1 MDNKHNRKAFKGFET
16 WISYFQMNLKMFKWI
31 FIVSGLVS
39 AVITLITIFNLG
51 DWDFYFFKIPNDR
64 FCQVSVWCFKNMW
77 WGLVNDSMK
86 VCQSAW
92 NILGQEF
99 FQILPFY
106 LSIFIIVLTAI
117 TGLILHYFRKR
128 SMKQEEDKYIDGAK
142 FISLSK
148 LLKLL
153 SQEKTSIPIADIK
166 TPFDDET
173 KHFFIVGRTGSG
185 KTQTLKRVVTHLQTS
200 GSKII
205 LYDNKGD
212 YIPTNYNEKRDKIFN
227 PIDERSARWTIF
239 NDCTSKM
246 DIEQVICH
254 GMIPGSGGSR
264 DPFWANASREVFRGI
279 LYYCYRN
286 EMYSNAKIW
295 DVLSSGASKIV
306 KILNTIPEGR
316 TGREMILDSSSKQTQ
331 GIMAMLLQYTAI
343 LELMATEDGGFSI
356 RKWLHDPQPGT
367 LFLVNHSKSKDVL
380 KPILTLLLEMASHEV
395 LSMPDDYNRR
405 IYFFLDEFGSLNHMS
420 SIIEL
425 LTRARSKGASVW
437 IGTQEIGQ
445 IEKVYG
451 KESRQSIVNGCASK
465 LILSIAEPETAK
477 YFSEAIGQT
486 EVLESSESVSM
497 GPSNIRDGL
506 SFTRNSKTKPL
517 VLPSVFQQF
526 PDMEG
531 ILKLSNYD
539 YCKVKVPYVSYPVLN
554 EYLKIR
560 NDMLLESLIK
570 KVDIYKKTVEDSDKI
585 VLGTDER
592 INKPDNPRGQLDIFF
607 NNERKVWLK

>member
-1 MDNKHNRKAFKGFET
+1 MDNKHNKKAFKGFET
-16 WISYFQMNLKMFKWI
+16 WISFFQMNVKMFKWI
-31 FIVSGLVS
+31 LIVSGLLS
-39 AVITLITIFNLG
+39 AGVTLLIIFNLG
-51 DWDFYFFKIPNDR
+51 DRDFYFFKIPDDR
-64 FCQVSVWCFKNMW
+64 FWQISGWCLENMW
-77 WGLVNDSMK
+77 WGLINNAMK
-86 VCQSAW
+86 VFRPAW
-92 NILGQEF
+92 DIFWHEF
-99 FQILPFY
+99 FQLLPLY
-106 LSIFIIVLTAI
+106 LAIFFIILTTI
-117 TGLILHYFRKR
+117 TVFTLHYFRKR
-128 SMKQEEDKYIDGAK
+128 SMNQEEDKYIDGAK
-142 FISLSK
+142 FISSSK
-148 LLKLL
+148 LLNLL
-153 SQEKTSIPIADIK
+153 NEKKTSIPIANIK
-166 TPFDDET
+166 TPVDDET

-185 KTQTLKRVVTHLQTS
+185 KTQTLKRVVTHLQTI

-212 YIPTNYNEKRDKIFN
+212 YIPTNYNEERDIIFN
-227 PIDERSARWTIF
+227 PIDQRSTQWTIF

-286 EMYSNAKIW
+286 RMYSNEKIW

-343 LELMATEDGGFSI
+343 LELMATEDGNFSI
-356 RKWLHDPQPGT
+356 RKWLHDPNPGT

-405 IYFFLDEFGSLNHMS
+405 IYFFLDEFGSLNNMS

-477 YFSEAIGQT
+477 YFSDAIGQT
-486 EVLESSESVSM
+486 EVLESSESMSM
-497 GPSNIRDGL
+497 GPSDVRDGL
-506 SFTRNSKTKPL
+506 TFTRSSKTKPL

-539 YCKVKVPYVSYPVLN
+539 YCKVKVPYISYPVLN
-554 EYLKIR
+554 KYLEIR
-560 NDMLLESLIK
+560 NDMLLESLIE
-570 KVDIYKKTVEDSDKI
+570 KVDIYKKTVEDAGDVVFGADECINKSDKPSGR
-585 VLGTDER
+585 VDMSF
-592 INKPDNPRGQLDIFF
+592 IN
-607 NNERKVWLK
+607 

>member
-1 MDNKHNRKAFKGFET
+1 MDNKHHIKAFKGFET
-16 WISYFQMNLKMFKWI
+16 WLSFLLMNMKMFKWI
-31 FIVSGLVS
+31 LIASGLLS
-39 AVITLITIFNLG
+39 AGFTSLVISNL
-51 DWDFYFFKIPNDR
+51 NNR
-64 FCQVSVWCFKNMW
+64 FWQISGWCLENMW
-77 WGLVNDSMK
+77 WGLVNNTMK
-86 VCQSAW
+86 VFRPAW
-92 NILGQEF
+92 DIFWHEF
-99 FQILPFY
+99 LQILLFY
-106 LSIFIIVLTAI
+106 LTIFFIILI
-117 TGLILHYFRKR
+117 TITVFAFRYFRKR
-128 SMKQEEDKYIDGAK
+128 SLNQEEDKYIDGAK
-142 FISLSK
+142 FISSDKLLTLLSK
-148 LLKLL
+148 
-153 SQEKTSIPIADIK
+153 EKTSIPIADIK
-166 TPFDDET
+166 TPVDDET

-185 KTQTLKRVVTHLQTS
+185 KTQTLKRVVTHLQTI

-212 YIPTNYNEKRDKIFN
+212 YVPTNYNKERDIIFN
-227 PIDERSARWTIF
+227 PIDERSTHWTIF

-286 EMYSNAKIW
+286 KMYSNAKIW

-356 RKWLHDPQPGT
+356 RKWLHDPKPGT

-405 IYFFLDEFGSLNHMS
+405 IYFFLDEFGSLNNMS

-477 YFSEAIGQT
+477 YFSDAIGQT
-486 EVLESSESVSM
+486 EVLESSESMSM
-497 GPSNIRDGL
+497 GPSDVRDGL
-506 SFTRNSKTKPL
+506 TFTRSSKTKPL

-539 YCKVKVPYVSYPVLN
+539 YCKVKVPYISCKVLN
-554 EYLKIR
+554 QYLEIR

-570 KVDIYKKTVEDSDKI
+570 KVDVSKKTVENSDKV
-585 VLGTDER
+585 VLGADEH
-592 INKPDNPRGQLDIFF
+592 INKPDKPGGQLNISF
-607 NNERKVWLK
+607 NN

>member
-1 MDNKHNRKAFKGFET
+1 MDNKHHIKAFKGFET
-16 WISYFQMNLKMFKWI
+16 WLSFLQMNMKMFKWI
-31 FIVSGLVS
+31 LIASGLLS
-39 AVITLITIFNLG
+39 AGFTSLIISNL
-51 DWDFYFFKIPNDR
+51 NNR
-64 FCQVSVWCFKNMW
+64 FWQISGWCLENMW
-77 WGLVNDSMK
+77 WGLINNTMK
-86 VCQSAW
+86 VFRPAW
-92 NILGQEF
+92 DIFWQEF
-99 FQILPFY
+99 FQLLPLY
-106 LSIFIIVLTAI
+106 LTIFFIILTTI
-117 TGLILHYFRKR
+117 TVFTLHYFRKR

-142 FISLSK
+142 FISSDKLLTLLSK
-148 LLKLL
+148 
-153 SQEKTSIPIADIK
+153 EKTSIPIADIK
-166 TPFDDET
+166 TPVDDET

-212 YIPTNYNEKRDKIFN
+212 YIPTNYKKERDIIFN
-227 PIDERSARWTIF
+227 PIDERSAQWTIF

-286 EMYSNAKIW
+286 KMYSNAKIW

-405 IYFFLDEFGSLNHMS
+405 IYFFLDEFGSLNNMS

-425 LTRARSKGASVW
+425 LTRARSKGASIW

-477 YFSEAIGQT
+477 YFSESIGQT
-486 EVLESSESVSM
+486 EVLESSESMSM

-506 SFTRNSKTKPL
+506 TFTRNSKTKPL

-539 YCKVKVPYVSYPVLN
+539 YCKVKVPYISYKVLN
-554 EYLKIR
+554 QYLEIR

-570 KVDIYKKTVEDSDKI
+570 KVDVCKKTVENSDKV
-585 VLGTDER
+585 VLSADEH
-592 INKPDNPRGQLDIFF
+592 INKPDKPREQLNISF
-607 NNERKVWLK
+607 NN

>member
-1 MDNKHNRKAFKGFET
+1 MDTKHHKKAFKGFET
-16 WISYFQMNLKMFKWI
+16 WISFLQMNMKMFKWI
-31 FIVSGLVS
+31 LIASLLLS
-39 AVITLITIFNLG
+39 AASTIIITFNTG
-51 DWDFYFFKIPNDR
+51 DWDFYFLKIPNTG
-64 FCQVSVWCFKNMW
+64 FWQICVWCLENMW
-77 WGLVNDSMK
+77 WGLIHNTMTVF
-86 VCQSAW
+86 QPAW
-92 NILGQEF
+92 DIFWMEL
-99 FQILPFY
+99 FQLLPFY
-106 LSIFIIVLTAI
+106 LIMFCIILT
-117 TGLILHYFRKR
+117 TMTLLTLHYFRNR

-142 FISLSK
+142 FISSRTLSTLVSK
-148 LLKLL
+148 K
-153 SQEKTSIPIADIK
+153 KTSIPIADIK
-166 TPFDDET
+166 TPIDDET

-185 KTQTLKRVVTHLQTS
+185 KTQTLKRVVTHLQS
-200 GSKII
+200 AGSKII

-212 YIPTNYNEKRDKIFN
+212 YIPTNYDKKTDIIFN
-227 PIDERSARWTIF
+227 PIDQRSARWTIF

-286 EMYSNAKIW
+286 KMHSNAHIW
-295 DVLSSGASKIV
+295 DVLSSGASNIV
-306 KILNTIPEGR
+306 KILHTIPEGR

-343 LELMATEDGGFSI
+343 LELMATEDGDFSI
-356 RKWLHDPQPGT
+356 RKWLHDPKPGS

-380 KPILTLLLEMASHEV
+380 KPILTLLLEMASHEM
-395 LSMPDDYNRR
+395 LSMPDDYERR

-477 YFSEAIGQT
+477 YFSDAIGHT
-486 EVLESSESVSM
+486 EVLESSESMSM
-497 GPSNIRDGL
+497 GPSDVRDGL
-506 SFTRNSKTKPL
+506 TFSRTAKTKPL

-539 YCKVKVPYVSYPVLN
+539 YCKVKVHYVSYPVLN
-554 EYLKIR
+554 KYLEIR
-560 NDMLLESLIK
+560 NDMLLESLIQ
-570 KVDIYKKTVEDSDKI
+570 KVDIYKKNVEDADYIIS
-585 VLGTDER
+585 GAEES
-592 INKPDNPRGQLDIFF
+592 INKKSSSGMQDISFI
-607 NNERKVWLK
+607 N

>member
-1 MDNKHNRKAFKGFET
+1 MDNKHHIKAFKGFET
-16 WISYFQMNLKMFKWI
+16 WLSFLLMNMKMFKWI
-31 FIVSGLVS
+31 LIASGLLS
-39 AVITLITIFNLG
+39 AGFTLLII
-51 DWDFYFFKIPNDR
+51 FYFKNSFWQI
-64 FCQVSVWCFKNMW
+64 SGWCLENMW
-77 WGLVNDSMK
+77 WGLVNNTMK
-86 VCQSAW
+86 VFKPAW
-92 NILGQEF
+92 DIFWQEF
-99 FQILPFY
+99 FQMLHFY
-106 LSIFIIVLTAI
+106 LTIFFIILTTI
-117 TGLILHYFRKR
+117 TVFTLHYFRKR

-142 FISLSK
+142 FISSDKLLTLLSK
-148 LLKLL
+148 
-153 SQEKTSIPIADIK
+153 EKTSIPIADIK
-166 TPFDDET
+166 TPVDDET

-185 KTQTLKRVVTHLQTS
+185 KTQTLKRVVTHLQTI

-212 YIPTNYNEKRDKIFN
+212 YIPTNYKKERDIIFN
-227 PIDERSARWTIF
+227 PIDERSAQWTIF

-343 LELMATEDGGFSI
+343 LELMATEDGDFSI
-356 RKWLHDPQPGT
+356 RKWLHDPKPGT

-405 IYFFLDEFGSLNHMS
+405 IYFFLDEFGSLNNMS

-477 YFSEAIGQT
+477 YFSDAIGQT
-486 EVLESSESVSM
+486 EVLESSESMSM

-506 SFTRNSKTKPL
+506 TFTRSSKTKPL

-554 EYLKIR
+554 EYLEIR
-560 NDMLLESLIK
+560 KDMLLKNLIE
-570 KVDIYKKTVEDSDKI
+570 KVDVYKKTVETSDKG
-585 VLGTDER
+585 VLSADEH
-592 INKPDNPRGQLDIFF
+592 INKPDKPREQLNISF
-607 NNERKVWLK
+607 NN

>member
-1 MDNKHNRKAFKGFET
+1 MDTKHHIKAFKGFET
-16 WISYFQMNLKMFKWI
+16 WLSFLQMNMKMFKWI
-31 FIVSGLVS
+31 LIASGLLS
-39 AVITLITIFNLG
+39 AGFTLLII
-51 DWDFYFFKIPNDR
+51 FYFKNSFWQI
-64 FCQVSVWCFKNMW
+64 SGWCLENMW
-77 WGLVNDSMK
+77 WGLVNNTMK
-86 VCQSAW
+86 VFKPAW
-92 NILGQEF
+92 DIFWQEF
-99 FQILPFY
+99 FQMLHFY
-106 LSIFIIVLTAI
+106 LTIFFIILTAI
-117 TGLILHYFRKR
+117 TVFTLHYFRKR

-142 FISLSK
+142 FISSDKLLTLLSK
-148 LLKLL
+148 
-153 SQEKTSIPIADIK
+153 EKTSIPIADIK
-166 TPFDDET
+166 TPVDDET

-185 KTQTLKRVVTHLQTS
+185 KTQTLKRVVTHLQTI

-212 YIPTNYNEKRDKIFN
+212 YIPTNYNEKRDIIFN
-227 PIDERSARWTIF
+227 PIDERSAQWTIF

-405 IYFFLDEFGSLNHMS
+405 IYFFLDEFGSLNNMS

-425 LTRARSKGASVW
+425 LTRARSKGASIW

-477 YFSEAIGQT
+477 YFSESIGQT
-486 EVLESSESVSM
+486 EVLESSESMSM

-506 SFTRNSKTKPL
+506 TFTRNSKTKPL

-539 YCKVKVPYVSYPVLN
+539 YCKVKVPYISYKVLN
-554 EYLKIR
+554 QYLEIR

-570 KVDIYKKTVEDSDKI
+570 KVDVCKKTVENSDKV
-585 VLGTDER
+585 VLSADEH
-592 INKPDNPRGQLDIFF
+592 INKPDKPREQLNISF
-607 NNERKVWLK
+607 NN

>member
-1 MDNKHNRKAFKGFET
+1 MDTKHHIKAFKGFET
-16 WISYFQMNLKMFKWI
+16 WLSFLLMNMKMFKWI
-31 FIVSGLVS
+31 LIASGLLS
-39 AVITLITIFNLG
+39 AGFTLLII
-51 DWDFYFFKIPNDR
+51 FYFKNSFWQI
-64 FCQVSVWCFKNMW
+64 SGWCLENMW
-77 WGLVNDSMK
+77 WGLVNNTMK
-86 VCQSAW
+86 VFKPAW
-92 NILGQEF
+92 DIFWQEF
-99 FQILPFY
+99 FQMLHFY
-106 LSIFIIVLTAI
+106 LTIFFIILTAI
-117 TGLILHYFRKR
+117 TVFTLHYFRKR

-142 FISLSK
+142 FISSDKLLTLLSK
-148 LLKLL
+148 
-153 SQEKTSIPIADIK
+153 EKTSIPIADIK
-166 TPFDDET
+166 TPVDDET

-212 YIPTNYNEKRDKIFN
+212 YIPTNYKKERDIIFN
-227 PIDERSARWTIF
+227 PIDERSAQWTIF

-405 IYFFLDEFGSLNHMS
+405 IYFFLDEFGSLNNMS

-425 LTRARSKGASVW
+425 LTRARSKGASIW

-477 YFSEAIGQT
+477 YFSESIGQT
-486 EVLESSESVSM
+486 EVLESSESMSM

-506 SFTRNSKTKPL
+506 TFTRNSKTKPL

-539 YCKVKVPYVSYPVLN
+539 YCKVKVPYISYKVLN
-554 EYLKIR
+554 QYLEIR

-570 KVDIYKKTVEDSDKI
+570 KVDVCKKTVENSDKV
-585 VLGTDER
+585 VLSADEH
-592 INKPDNPRGQLDIFF
+592 INKPDKPREQLNISF
-607 NNERKVWLK
+607 NN

>member
-1 MDNKHNRKAFKGFET
+1 
-16 WISYFQMNLKMFKWI
+16 MNMKMFKWI
-31 FIVSGLVS
+31 LIASGLLS
-39 AVITLITIFNLG
+39 AGFTSLVISIFKNSFWQISG
-51 DWDFYFFKIPNDR
+51 
-64 FCQVSVWCFKNMW
+64 WCLENMW
-77 WGLVNDSMK
+77 WGLINNTMK
-86 VCQSAW
+86 VFKPAW
-92 NILGQEF
+92 DIFWQEF
-99 FQILPFY
+99 FQILTFY
-106 LSIFIIVLTAI
+106 LTIFFIILI
-117 TGLILHYFRKR
+117 TITVFILRYFRKR

-142 FISLSK
+142 FISSDKLLTLLSK
-148 LLKLL
+148 
-153 SQEKTSIPIADIK
+153 EKTSIPIADIK
-166 TPFDDET
+166 TPVDDET

-212 YIPTNYNEKRDKIFN
+212 YIPTNYKKERDIIFN
-227 PIDERSARWTIF
+227 PIDERSAHWTIF

-286 EMYSNAKIW
+286 KMYSNANIW
-295 DVLSSGASKIV
+295 EVLSSGASKIV

-356 RKWLHDPQPGT
+356 RKWLHDPKPGT

-477 YFSEAIGQT
+477 YFSDAIGQT
-486 EVLESSESVSM
+486 EVLESSESMSM
-497 GPSNIRDGL
+497 GPSDVRDGL
-506 SFTRNSKTKPL
+506 TFTRSSKTKPL

-539 YCKVKVPYVSYPVLN
+539 YCKVKVPYISCKVLN
-554 EYLKIR
+554 QYLEIR

-570 KVDIYKKTVEDSDKI
+570 KVDVSKKTVENSDKV
-585 VLGTDER
+585 VLGADEH
-592 INKPDNPRGQLDIFF
+592 INKPDKPGGQLNISF
-607 NNERKVWLK
+607 NN

>member
-1 MDNKHNRKAFKGFET
+1 
-16 WISYFQMNLKMFKWI
+16 L
-31 FIVSGLVS
+31 
-39 AVITLITIFNLG
+39 
-51 DWDFYFFKIPNDR
+51 
-64 FCQVSVWCFKNMW
+64 
-77 WGLVNDSMK
+77 
-86 VCQSAW
+86 
-92 NILGQEF
+92 
-99 FQILPFY
+99 
-106 LSIFIIVLTAI
+106 
-117 TGLILHYFRKR
+117 
-128 SMKQEEDKYIDGAK
+128 KQEEDKYIDGAK
-142 FISLSK
+142 FISSDKLLTLLSK
-148 LLKLL
+148 
-153 SQEKTSIPIADIK
+153 EKTSIPIADIK
-166 TPFDDET
+166 TPVDDET

-185 KTQTLKRVVTHLQTS
+185 KTQTLKRVVTHLQTT
-200 GSKII
+200 GAKII

-212 YIPTNYNEKRDKIFN
+212 YIPTNYKKERDIIFN
-227 PIDERSARWTIF
+227 PIDERSAQWTIF

-286 EMYSNAKIW
+286 KMYSNEKIW

-356 RKWLHDPQPGT
+356 RKWLHDPKPGT

-477 YFSEAIGQT
+477 YFSDAIGQT
-486 EVLESSESVSM
+486 EVLESSESMSM

-506 SFTRNSKTKPL
+506 TFTRASKTKPL

-539 YCKVKVPYVSYPVLN
+539 YCKVKVPYISYKVLN
-554 EYLKIR
+554 QYLEIR
-560 NDMLLESLIK
+560 NDMLLENLIE
-570 KVDIYKKTVEDSDKI
+570 KVDVCKKTVENSDKV
-585 VLGTDER
+585 VLGADEH
-592 INKPDNPRGQLDIFF
+592 INKSDKPKGQLNISF
-607 NNERKVWLK
+607 NN

>member
-1 MDNKHNRKAFKGFET
+1 M
-16 WISYFQMNLKMFKWI
+16 KMFKWI
-31 FIVSGLVS
+31 LIASGLLS
-39 AVITLITIFNLG
+39 AGFTSLVISN
-51 DWDFYFFKIPNDR
+51 FKNGFWQI
-64 FCQVSVWCFKNMW
+64 SGWCLENMW
-77 WGLVNDSMK
+77 WGLVNNTMK
-86 VCQSAW
+86 VFRPAW
-92 NILGQEF
+92 DIFWQEF
-99 FQILPFY
+99 YQMLLFY
-106 LSIFIIVLTAI
+106 LTIFFIILI
-117 TGLILHYFRKR
+117 TITVFTLCYFRKR

-142 FISLSK
+142 FISSDKLLTLLSK
-148 LLKLL
+148 
-153 SQEKTSIPIADIK
+153 EKTSIPIADIK
-166 TPFDDET
+166 TPVDDET

-212 YIPTNYNEKRDKIFN
+212 YIPTNYKKERDIIFN
-227 PIDERSARWTIF
+227 PIDERSAHWTIF

-286 EMYSNAKIW
+286 KMYSNAKIW

-356 RKWLHDPQPGT
+356 RKWLHDPKPGT

-405 IYFFLDEFGSLNHMS
+405 IYFFLDEFGSLNNMS

-477 YFSEAIGQT
+477 YFSDAIGQT
-486 EVLESSESVSM
+486 EVLESSESMSM

-506 SFTRNSKTKPL
+506 TFTRASKTKPL
-517 VLPSVFQQF
+517 VMPSVFQQF

-539 YCKVKVPYVSYPVLN
+539 YCKVKVPYVSYKVLN
-554 EYLKIR
+554 EYLEIR
-560 NDMLLESLIK
+560 KDMLLENLIK
-570 KVDIYKKTVEDSDKI
+570 KVDIYKKTVENSDKF
-585 VLGTDER
+585 VFGADEH
-592 INKPDNPRGQLDIFF
+592 INKPDKPGGQLNISF
-607 NNERKVWLK
+607 NN

>member
-1 MDNKHNRKAFKGFET
+1 MDNKHHIKAFKGFET
-16 WISYFQMNLKMFKWI
+16 WLSFLLMNMKMFKWI
-31 FIVSGLVS
+31 LIASGLLS
-39 AVITLITIFNLG
+39 AGFTSLVISNL
-51 DWDFYFFKIPNDR
+51 NNR
-64 FCQVSVWCFKNMW
+64 FWQISGWCLENMW
-77 WGLVNDSMK
+77 WGLVNNTMK
-86 VCQSAW
+86 VFRPAW
-92 NILGQEF
+92 DIFWQEF

-106 LSIFIIVLTAI
+106 LIIFFIILTTI
-117 TGLILHYFRKR
+117 TVFTLHYFRKR

-142 FISLSK
+142 FISSDKLLTLLSK
-148 LLKLL
+148 
-153 SQEKTSIPIADIK
+153 EKTSIPIADIK
-166 TPFDDET
+166 TPVDDET

-185 KTQTLKRVVTHLQTS
+185 KTQTLKRVVTHLQTT
-200 GSKII
+200 GAKII

-212 YIPTNYNEKRDKIFN
+212 YIPTNYNEKRDIIFN
-227 PIDERSARWTIF
+227 PIDQRSAQWTIF

-286 EMYSNAKIW
+286 KMYSNAKIW

-356 RKWLHDPQPGT
+356 RSWLHDPKPGT

-405 IYFFLDEFGSLNHMS
+405 IYFFLDEFGSLNNMS

-477 YFSEAIGQT
+477 YFSDAIGQT
-486 EVLESSESVSM
+486 EVLESSESMSM
-497 GPSNIRDGL
+497 GPSDVREGL
-506 SFTRNSKTKPL
+506 TFTRSSKTKPL

-539 YCKVKVPYVSYPVLN
+539 YCKVKVPYVSYKVLN
-554 EYLKIR
+554 QYLEIR
-560 NDMLLESLIK
+560 NDMLLENMIE
-570 KVDIYKKTVEDSDKI
+570 KVDVCKKTVENSDKV
-585 VLGTDER
+585 VLRADEH
-592 INKPDNPRGQLDIFF
+592 INKPDKPGGQLNISF
-607 NNERKVWLK
+607 NN

>member
-1 MDNKHNRKAFKGFET
+1 MDNKHNKKAFKGFET
-16 WISYFQMNLKMFKWI
+16 WISFFQMNLKMFKWI
-31 FIVSGLVS
+31 LIVSGLLS
-39 AVITLITIFNLG
+39 ALVTLIIISNLG
-51 DWDFYFFKIPNDR
+51 DQDFYFFKIPNGR
-64 FCQVSVWCFKNMW
+64 FWQVSVWCFKNMW
-77 WGLVNDSMK
+77 WGILNNSIK
-86 VCQSAW
+86 VYRSAW
-92 NILGQEF
+92 DIFCQEF
-99 FQILPFY
+99 LQILPFY
-106 LSIFIIVLTAI
+106 LLIFFIILTAI
-117 TGLILHYFRKR
+117 TGFILHYFRKR
-128 SMKQEEDKYIDGAK
+128 SLKQEEDQYIDGAK
-142 FISLSK
+142 FISLDK
-148 LLKLL
+148 LQKLL
-153 SQEKTSIPIADIK
+153 SKEKTSIPIAGIE
-166 TPFDDET
+166 TPVDDET

-185 KTQTLKRVVTHLQTS
+185 KTQTLKRVVTHLQNN

-212 YIPTNYNEKRDKIFN
+212 YIPTNYDGKRDIIFN

-286 EMYSNAKIW
+286 KMYSNAKIW
-295 DVLSSGASKIV
+295 DVLSSGAGKIV
-306 KILNTIPEGR
+306 KILATIPEGR

-343 LELMATEDGGFSI
+343 LELMATQDGSFSI
-356 RKWLHDPQPGT
+356 RKWLHDSQPGT

-486 EVLESSESVSM
+486 EILESSESVSM

-506 SFTRNSKTKPL
+506 SLTRNSKTKPL

-539 YCKVKVPYVSYPVLN
+539 YCKVKVPYVSYKALN
-554 EYLKIR
+554 QYLEIR
-560 NDMLLESLIK
+560 NDMLLENLIQ
-570 KVDIYKKTVEDSDKI
+570 KVDVYRKTVESASDNNFDDNEH
-585 VLGTDER
+585 V
-592 INKPDNPRGQLDIFF
+592 NKSKETSELSDFDFF
-607 NNERKVWLK
+607 NYR

>member
-1 MDNKHNRKAFKGFET
+1 MNNKHHVKAFKGFET
-16 WISYFQMNLKMFKWI
+16 WISFLQMNVKMFKWI
-31 FIVSGLVS
+31 LIVSGLLS
-39 AVITLITIFNLG
+39 AVTTSIIILNSG
-51 DWDFYFFKIPNDR
+51 DGDFYFFKAPNDR
-64 FCQVSVWCFKNMW
+64 FWRISGWCLENMW
-77 WGLVNDSMK
+77 WGLINNTMK
-86 VCQSAW
+86 VFKPAW
-92 NILGQEF
+92 DIFWQEF
-99 FQILPFY
+99 FQLLPFY
-106 LSIFIIVLTAI
+106 LTIFFIILTAI
-117 TGLILHYFRKR
+117 TLFTLHYFRKR
-128 SMKQEEDKYIDGAK
+128 SLKQEDDKYIDGAK
-142 FISLSK
+142 FISLDK

-153 SQEKTSIPIADIK
+153 SEKKTSIPIADIK
-166 TPFDDET
+166 TPVDDET

-185 KTQTLKRVVTHLQTS
+185 KTQTLKRVVTHLQTI

-205 LYDNKGD
+205 LYDSKGD
-212 YIPTNYNEKRDKIFN
+212 YIPTNYNEERDIIFN

-286 EMYSNAKIW
+286 KMYSNANIW

-306 KILNTIPEGR
+306 KILSTIPEGR

-356 RKWLHDPQPGT
+356 REWLHDPKPGT

-395 LSMPDDYNRR
+395 LSMPDDYKRR
-405 IYFFLDEFGSLNHMS
+405 IYFFLDEFGSLNNMS

-477 YFSEAIGQT
+477 YFSDAIGQT
-486 EVLESSESVSM
+486 EVLESGESMSM

-506 SFTRNSKTKPL
+506 TFTRSSKTKPL

-539 YCKVKVPYVSYPVLN
+539 YCKVKIPYVTYLVLN
-554 EYLKIR
+554 RYLEIR
-560 NDMLLESLIK
+560 NDMLLENLIT
-570 KVDIYKKTVEDSDKI
+570 KVNIYKKTMEDAGDGI
-585 VLGTDER
+585 LVTEER
-592 INKPDNPRGQLDIFF
+592 INKSDQPDVRVDMSFVN
-607 NNERKVWLK
+607 

>member
-1 MDNKHNRKAFKGFET
+1 
-16 WISYFQMNLKMFKWI
+16 
-31 FIVSGLVS
+31 
-39 AVITLITIFNLG
+39 
-51 DWDFYFFKIPNDR
+51 
-64 FCQVSVWCFKNMW
+64 MW
-77 WGLVNDSMK
+77 WGLVNNTMK
-86 VCQSAW
+86 VFKPAW
-92 NILGQEF
+92 DIFWQEVVEIL
-99 FQILPFY
+99 LFY
-106 LSIFIIVLTAI
+106 LTIFFIILTAI
-117 TGLILHYFRKR
+117 TVFTLHYFRKR

-142 FISLSK
+142 FISSDKLLTLLSK
-148 LLKLL
+148 
-153 SQEKTSIPIADIK
+153 EKTSIPIADIK
-166 TPFDDET
+166 TPVDDET

-185 KTQTLKRVVTHLQTS
+185 KTQTLKRVVTHLQTI

-212 YIPTNYNEKRDKIFN
+212 YIPTNYNKERDIIFN
-227 PIDERSARWTIF
+227 PIDQRSAQWTIF

-286 EMYSNAKIW
+286 KMYSNEKIW

-343 LELMATEDGGFSI
+343 LELMATQDGSFSI
-356 RKWLHDPQPGT
+356 RKWLHDQKPGT

-451 KESRQSIVNGCASK
+451 KESRQSIINGCASK

-477 YFSEAIGQT
+477 YFSDAIGQT
-486 EVLESSESVSM
+486 EILESSESMSM

-506 SFTRNSKTKPL
+506 TFTRSSKTKPL

-539 YCKVKVPYVSYPVLN
+539 YCKVKVPYVSYKALN
-554 EYLKIR
+554 EYLEIR
-560 NDMLLESLIK
+560 KDMLLENLIK
-570 KVDIYKKTVEDSDKI
+570 KVDIYKKTVENSDEVILASDESINKSDK
-585 VLGTDER
+585 
-592 INKPDNPRGQLDIFF
+592 PREQLDMSFI
-607 NNERKVWLK
+607 N

>member
-1 MDNKHNRKAFKGFET
+1 MDTKHHKKAFKGFET
-16 WISYFQMNLKMFKWI
+16 WISFLQMNMKMFKWI
-31 FIVSGLVS
+31 LIASVLLS
-39 AVITLITIFNLG
+39 AVTTLIIVLYLG
-51 DWDFYFFKIPNDR
+51 DWDFYFFKIPNTGFWR
-64 FCQVSVWCFKNMW
+64 ICVWCLENMW
-77 WGLVNDSMK
+77 WGLIHNTMTVF
-86 VCQSAW
+86 QPAW
-92 NILGQEF
+92 DIFWTEL
-99 FQILPFY
+99 FQLLPFY
-106 LSIFIIVLTAI
+106 LIMLFIILT
-117 TGLILHYFRKR
+117 TMTLLTLHYFRNR

-142 FISLSK
+142 FISSRTLSA
-148 LLKLL
+148 LLAEK
-153 SQEKTSIPIADIK
+153 KTSISIADIK
-166 TPFDDET
+166 TPIDDET

-185 KTQTLKRVVTHLQTS
+185 KTQTLKRVVTHLQAA

-212 YIPTNYNEKRDKIFN
+212 YIPTNYDKKKDIIFN
-227 PIDERSARWTIF
+227 PIDQRSARWTIF

-286 EMYSNAKIW
+286 KLHSNEKIW
-295 DVLSSGASKIV
+295 DILSSGASNIV

-316 TGREMILDSSSKQTQ
+316 TGQEMILDSSSKQTQ

-343 LELMATEDGGFSI
+343 LELMATEDGDFSI
-356 RKWLHDPQPGT
+356 RKWLHDPNPGS

-395 LSMPDDYNRR
+395 LSMPDDYQRR

-477 YFSEAIGQT
+477 YFSDAIGHT
-486 EVLESSESVSM
+486 EVLESSESMSM
-497 GPSNIRDGL
+497 GPSDVRDGL
-506 SFTRNSKTKPL
+506 TFSRTAKTKPL

-539 YCKVKVPYVSYPVLN
+539 YCKVKIPYVSYPVLN
-554 EYLKIR
+554 QYLEIR
-560 NDMLLESLIK
+560 NDMLLESLIQ
-570 KVDIYKKTVEDSDKI
+570 KVDIYKKSMEDAEDI
-585 VLGTDER
+585 ILGEDLIKKGTPAR
-592 INKPDNPRGQLDIFF
+592 KRQDISFIH
-607 NNERKVWLK
+607 

>member
-1 MDNKHNRKAFKGFET
+1 MDNKHHIKAFKGFET
-16 WISYFQMNLKMFKWI
+16 WLSFLQMNMKMFKWI
-31 FIVSGLVS
+31 LIASGLLS
-39 AVITLITIFNLG
+39 AGFTSLVISIFKN
-51 DWDFYFFKIPNDR
+51 R
-64 FCQVSVWCFKNMW
+64 FWQISGWCLENMW
-77 WGLVNDSMK
+77 WGLVNNTMK
-86 VCQSAW
+86 VFKPAW
-92 NILGQEF
+92 DIFWQEF
-99 FQILPFY
+99 FQMLHFY
-106 LSIFIIVLTAI
+106 LTIFFIILTTI
-117 TGLILHYFRKR
+117 TVFTLHYFRKR
-128 SMKQEEDKYIDGAK
+128 SLKQEEDKYIDGAK
-142 FISLSK
+142 FISSDKLLTLLSK
-148 LLKLL
+148 
-153 SQEKTSIPIADIK
+153 EKTSIPIADIK
-166 TPFDDET
+166 TPVDDET

-185 KTQTLKRVVTHLQTS
+185 KTQTLKRVVTHLQTI

-212 YIPTNYNEKRDKIFN
+212 YIPTNYNEKRDIIFN
-227 PIDERSARWTIF
+227 PIDERSAHWTIF

-286 EMYSNAKIW
+286 KMYSNEKIW

-356 RKWLHDPQPGT
+356 RKWLHDPKPGT

-405 IYFFLDEFGSLNHMS
+405 IYFFLDEFGSLNNMS

-477 YFSEAIGQT
+477 YFSDAIGQT
-486 EVLESSESVSM
+486 EVLESSESMSM

-506 SFTRNSKTKPL
+506 TFTRASKTKPL

-539 YCKVKVPYVSYPVLN
+539 YCKVKVPYISYKVLN
-554 EYLKIR
+554 EYLEIR
-560 NDMLLESLIK
+560 NDMLLENLIH
-570 KVDIYKKTVEDSDKI
+570 KVDVYKKTVEDSDEV
-585 VLGTDER
+585 VLASDEH
-592 INKPDNPRGQLDIFF
+592 INKPDKPSGQLNISF
-607 NNERKVWLK
+607 NN

>member
-1 MDNKHNRKAFKGFET
+1 MDNKHHIKAFKGFET
-16 WISYFQMNLKMFKWI
+16 WLSFLLMNMKMFKWI
-31 FIVSGLVS
+31 LIASGLLS
-39 AVITLITIFNLG
+39 AGFTSLIISNL
-51 DWDFYFFKIPNDR
+51 NNR
-64 FCQVSVWCFKNMW
+64 FWQISGWCLENMW
-77 WGLVNDSMK
+77 WGLMNDTMK
-86 VCQSAW
+86 VFRPAW
-92 NILGQEF
+92 DIFWQEF

-106 LSIFIIVLTAI
+106 LTIFFIILTTI
-117 TGLILHYFRKR
+117 TVFAFHYFRKR
-128 SMKQEEDKYIDGAK
+128 SMNQEEDKYIDGAK
-142 FISLSK
+142 FISSDKLLTLLSK
-148 LLKLL
+148 
-153 SQEKTSIPIADIK
+153 EKTSIPIADIK
-166 TPFDDET
+166 TPVDDET

-185 KTQTLKRVVTHLQTS
+185 KTQTLKRIVTHLQTI

-212 YIPTNYNEKRDKIFN
+212 YIPTNYKKERDIIFN

-286 EMYSNAKIW
+286 KMYSNAKIW
-295 DVLSSGASKIV
+295 DVLSSGSSKIV

-395 LSMPDDYNRR
+395 LSMPDDYKRR
-405 IYFFLDEFGSLNHMS
+405 IYYFLDEFGSLNNMS

-477 YFSEAIGQT
+477 YFSDAIGQT
-486 EVLESSESVSM
+486 EVLESSESMSM
-497 GPSNIRDGL
+497 GPSDIRDGL
-506 SFTRNSKTKPL
+506 TFTRNSKTKPL

-526 PDMEG
+526 PDLEG
-531 ILKLSNYD
+531 ILKLSNYE
-539 YCKVKVPYVSYPVLN
+539 YCKVKVPYVSYKVLN
-554 EYLKIR
+554 EYLEIR
-560 NDMLLESLIK
+560 NDMLLKNLIE
-570 KVDIYKKTVEDSDKI
+570 KVDVYKKTVEDSDEVI
-585 VLGTDER
+585 LASDER
-592 INKPDNPRGQLDIFF
+592 IDKSDKPSGQLDMSFI
-607 NNERKVWLK
+607 N

>member
-1 MDNKHNRKAFKGFET
+1 MDNKHHIKAFKGFET
-16 WISYFQMNLKMFKWI
+16 WLSFLQMNMKMFKWI
-31 FIVSGLVS
+31 LIASGLLS
-39 AVITLITIFNLG
+39 AGFTSLIISNL
-51 DWDFYFFKIPNDR
+51 NNR
-64 FCQVSVWCFKNMW
+64 FWQISGWCLENMW
-77 WGLVNDSMK
+77 WGLINNTMK
-86 VCQSAW
+86 VFRPAW
-92 NILGQEF
+92 DIFWQEF
-99 FQILPFY
+99 FQLLPLY
-106 LSIFIIVLTAI
+106 LTIFFIILTTI
-117 TGLILHYFRKR
+117 TVFTLHYFRKR

-142 FISLSK
+142 FISSDKLLTLLSK
-148 LLKLL
+148 
-153 SQEKTSIPIADIK
+153 EKTSIPIADIK
-166 TPFDDET
+166 TPVDDET

-212 YIPTNYNEKRDKIFN
+212 YIPTNYKKERDIIFN
-227 PIDERSARWTIF
+227 PIDERSAQWTIF

-286 EMYSNAKIW
+286 KMYSNAKIW

-405 IYFFLDEFGSLNHMS
+405 IYFFLDEFGSLNNMS

-425 LTRARSKGASVW
+425 LTRARSKGASIW

-477 YFSEAIGQT
+477 YFSESIGQT
-486 EVLESSESVSM
+486 EVLESSESMSM

-506 SFTRNSKTKPL
+506 TFTRASKTKPL

-539 YCKVKVPYVSYPVLN
+539 YCKVKVPYISYKVLN
-554 EYLKIR
+554 QYLEIR

-570 KVDIYKKTVEDSDKI
+570 KVDVCKKTVENSDKV
-585 VLGTDER
+585 VLSADEH
-592 INKPDNPRGQLDIFF
+592 INKPDKPREQLNISF
-607 NNERKVWLK
+607 NN

>member
-1 MDNKHNRKAFKGFET
+1 M
-16 WISYFQMNLKMFKWI
+16 KMFKWI
-31 FIVSGLVS
+31 LIASGLLS
-39 AVITLITIFNLG
+39 AGFTLLII
-51 DWDFYFFKIPNDR
+51 FYFKNSFWQI
-64 FCQVSVWCFKNMW
+64 SGWCLENMW
-77 WGLVNDSMK
+77 WGLVNNTMK
-86 VCQSAW
+86 IFQPAW
-92 NILGQEF
+92 DIFWQEF
-99 FQILPFY
+99 FQMLLFY
-106 LSIFIIVLTAI
+106 LTIFFIILTTI
-117 TGLILHYFRKR
+117 TVFTLHYFRKR
-128 SMKQEEDKYIDGAK
+128 SLKQEEDKYIDGAK
-142 FISLSK
+142 FISSDKLLTLLSK
-148 LLKLL
+148 
-153 SQEKTSIPIADIK
+153 EKTSIPIADIK
-166 TPFDDET
+166 TPVDDET

-185 KTQTLKRVVTHLQTS
+185 KTQTLKRVVTHLQTI

-212 YIPTNYNEKRDKIFN
+212 YIPTNYKKERDIIFN
-227 PIDERSARWTIF
+227 PIDERSAQWTIF

-343 LELMATEDGGFSI
+343 LELMATEDGDFSI
-356 RKWLHDPQPGT
+356 RKWLHDPKPGT

-405 IYFFLDEFGSLNHMS
+405 IYFFLDEFGSLNNMS

-477 YFSEAIGQT
+477 YFSDAIGQT
-486 EVLESSESVSM
+486 EVLESSESMSM

-506 SFTRNSKTKPL
+506 TFTRSSKTKPL

-554 EYLKIR
+554 EYLEIR
-560 NDMLLESLIK
+560 KDMLLKNLIE
-570 KVDIYKKTVEDSDKI
+570 KVDVYKKTVETSDKG
-585 VLGTDER
+585 VLSADEH
-592 INKPDNPRGQLDIFF
+592 INKPDKPREQLNISF
-607 NNERKVWLK
+607 NN

>member
-1 MDNKHNRKAFKGFET
+1 MDTKHHIKAFKGFET
-16 WISYFQMNLKMFKWI
+16 WLSFLLMNMKMFKWI
-31 FIVSGLVS
+31 LIASGLLS
-39 AVITLITIFNLG
+39 AGFTLLII
-51 DWDFYFFKIPNDR
+51 FYFKNSFWQI
-64 FCQVSVWCFKNMW
+64 SGWCLENMW
-77 WGLVNDSMK
+77 WGLVNNTMK
-86 VCQSAW
+86 VFKPAW
-92 NILGQEF
+92 DIFWQEF
-99 FQILPFY
+99 FQMLHFY
-106 LSIFIIVLTAI
+106 LTIFFIILTAI
-117 TGLILHYFRKR
+117 TVFTLHYFRKR

-142 FISLSK
+142 FISSDKLLTLLSK
-148 LLKLL
+148 
-153 SQEKTSIPIADIK
+153 EKTSIPIADIK
-166 TPFDDET
+166 TPVDDET

-185 KTQTLKRVVTHLQTS
+185 KTQTLKRVVTHLQTI

-212 YIPTNYNEKRDKIFN
+212 YIPTNYNEKRDIIFN
-227 PIDERSARWTIF
+227 PIDERSAQWTIF

-405 IYFFLDEFGSLNHMS
+405 IYFFLDEFGSLNNMS

-425 LTRARSKGASVW
+425 LTRARSKGASIW

-477 YFSEAIGQT
+477 YFSESIGQT
-486 EVLESSESVSM
+486 EVLESSESMSM

-506 SFTRNSKTKPL
+506 TFTRNSKTKPL

-539 YCKVKVPYVSYPVLN
+539 YCKVKVPYISYKVLN
-554 EYLKIR
+554 QYLEIR

-570 KVDIYKKTVEDSDKI
+570 KVDVCKKTVENSDKV
-585 VLGTDER
+585 VLSADDH
-592 INKPDNPRGQLDIFF
+592 INKPDKPREQLNISF
-607 NNERKVWLK
+607 NN

>member
-1 MDNKHNRKAFKGFET
+1 MDNKHHIKAFKGFET
-16 WISYFQMNLKMFKWI
+16 WLSFLLMNMKMFKWI
-31 FIVSGLVS
+31 LIASGLLS
-39 AVITLITIFNLG
+39 AGFTSLVISNL
-51 DWDFYFFKIPNDR
+51 NNR
-64 FCQVSVWCFKNMW
+64 FWQISGWCLENMW
-77 WGLVNDSMK
+77 WGLVNNTMK
-86 VCQSAW
+86 VFRPAW
-92 NILGQEF
+92 DIFWHEF
-99 FQILPFY
+99 LQILLFY
-106 LSIFIIVLTAI
+106 LTIFFIILTAI
-117 TGLILHYFRKR
+117 TVFTLHYFRKR
-128 SMKQEEDKYIDGAK
+128 SLKQEEDKYIDGAK
-142 FISLSK
+142 FISSDK
-148 LLKLL
+148 LLTLL
-153 SQEKTSIPIADIK
+153 NKEKTSIPIADIK
-166 TPFDDET
+166 TPVDDET

-185 KTQTLKRVVTHLQTS
+185 KTQTLKRVVTHLQTI

-212 YIPTNYNEKRDKIFN
+212 YIPTNYDEERDIIFN

-286 EMYSNAKIW
+286 RMYSNEKIW

-316 TGREMILDSSSKQTQ
+316 TGSEMILDSSSKQTQ

-356 RKWLHDPQPGT
+356 RKWLHDPKPGT

-395 LSMPDDYNRR
+395 LSMPDDYQRR
-405 IYFFLDEFGSLNHMS
+405 IYFFLDEFGSLNNMS

-477 YFSEAIGQT
+477 YFSDAIGQT
-486 EVLESSESVSM
+486 EILESSESMSM

-539 YCKVKVPYVSYPVLN
+539 YCKVKVPYISYPAVN
-554 EYLKIR
+554 EYLEIR
-560 NDMLLESLIK
+560 HDMLLENLIE
-570 KVDIYKKTVEDSDKI
+570 KVDVYKETVENSDKV
-585 VLGTDER
+585 VLGADEH
-592 INKPDNPRGQLDIFF
+592 INKPDKPSAQLNISF
-607 NNERKVWLK
+607 NN

>member
-1 MDNKHNRKAFKGFET
+1 MDNKHHIKAFKGFET
-16 WISYFQMNLKMFKWI
+16 WLSFLLMNMKMFKWI
-31 FIVSGLVS
+31 LIASGLLS
-39 AVITLITIFNLG
+39 AGFTSLVISIFKN
-51 DWDFYFFKIPNDR
+51 R
-64 FCQVSVWCFKNMW
+64 FWQISGWCLENMW
-77 WGLVNDSMK
+77 WGLVNNTMK
-86 VCQSAW
+86 VFKPAW
-92 NILGQEF
+92 DIFWQEF
-99 FQILPFY
+99 FQILHFY
-106 LSIFIIVLTAI
+106 LTIFFIILTTI
-117 TGLILHYFRKR
+117 TVFTLHYFRKR
-128 SMKQEEDKYIDGAK
+128 SLKQEEDKYIDGAK
-142 FISLSK
+142 FISSDKLLTLLSK
-148 LLKLL
+148 
-153 SQEKTSIPIADIK
+153 EKTSIPIADIK
-166 TPFDDET
+166 TPVDDET

-185 KTQTLKRVVTHLQTS
+185 KTQTLKRVVTHLQTI

-212 YIPTNYNEKRDKIFN
+212 YIPTNYNEKRDIIFN
-227 PIDERSARWTIF
+227 PIDERSAQWTIF

-286 EMYSNAKIW
+286 KMYSNEKIW

-356 RKWLHDPQPGT
+356 RKWLHDPKPGT

-405 IYFFLDEFGSLNHMS
+405 IYFFLDEFGSLNNMS

-477 YFSEAIGQT
+477 YFSDAIGQT
-486 EVLESSESVSM
+486 EVLESSESMSM

-506 SFTRNSKTKPL
+506 TFTRDLKNEAFSIAICISTISGYGRDTK
-517 VLPSVFQQF
+517 
-526 PDMEG
+526 
-531 ILKLSNYD
+531 
-539 YCKVKVPYVSYPVLN
+539 
-554 EYLKIR
+554 
-560 NDMLLESLIK
+560 IK
-570 KVDIYKKTVEDSDKI
+570 
-585 VLGTDER
+585 
-592 INKPDNPRGQLDIFF
+592 
-607 NNERKVWLK
+607 

>member
-1 MDNKHNRKAFKGFET
+1 MDNKHHIKAFKGFET
-16 WISYFQMNLKMFKWI
+16 WLSFLLMNMKMFKWI
-31 FIVSGLVS
+31 LIASGLLS
-39 AVITLITIFNLG
+39 AGFTLLII
-51 DWDFYFFKIPNDR
+51 FYFKNSFWQI
-64 FCQVSVWCFKNMW
+64 SGWCLENMW
-77 WGLVNDSMK
+77 WGLVNNTMK
-86 VCQSAW
+86 VFRPAW
-92 NILGQEF
+92 DIFWQEF
-99 FQILPFY
+99 FQILLFY
-106 LSIFIIVLTAI
+106 LTIFFIILTTI
-117 TGLILHYFRKR
+117 TVFTLHYFRKR

-142 FISLSK
+142 FISSDKLLTLLSK
-148 LLKLL
+148 
-153 SQEKTSIPIADIK
+153 EKTSIPISDIK
-166 TPFDDET
+166 TPVDDET

-212 YIPTNYNEKRDKIFN
+212 YIPTNYKKERDIIFN
-227 PIDERSARWTIF
+227 PIDERSAQWTIF

-356 RKWLHDPQPGT
+356 RKWLHDPKPGT

-405 IYFFLDEFGSLNHMS
+405 IYFFLDEFGSLNNMS

-477 YFSEAIGQT
+477 YFSDAIGQT
-486 EVLESSESVSM
+486 EVLESSESMSM

-506 SFTRNSKTKPL
+506 TFTRNSKTKPL

-539 YCKVKVPYVSYPVLN
+539 YCKVKVPYISYKVLN
-554 EYLKIR
+554 QYLEIR
-560 NDMLLESLIK
+560 NDMLLENLIK
-570 KVDIYKKTVEDSDKI
+570 KVDVCKKTVENSDKV
-585 VLGTDER
+585 VLSADEH
-592 INKPDNPRGQLDIFF
+592 INKPDKPREQLNISF
-607 NNERKVWLK
+607 NN

>member
-1 MDNKHNRKAFKGFET
+1 
-16 WISYFQMNLKMFKWI
+16 
-31 FIVSGLVS
+31 
-39 AVITLITIFNLG
+39 
-51 DWDFYFFKIPNDR
+51 
-64 FCQVSVWCFKNMW
+64 MW
-77 WGLVNDSMK
+77 WGLINNTMK
-86 VCQSAW
+86 VFRPAW
-92 NILGQEF
+92 DIFWQEF
-99 FQILPFY
+99 FQILLFY
-106 LSIFIIVLTAI
+106 LTIYFIILTAI
-117 TGLILHYFRKR
+117 TVFTLRYFRKR

-142 FISLSK
+142 FISSDKLLTLLSK
-148 LLKLL
+148 
-153 SQEKTSIPIADIK
+153 EKTSIPIADIK
-166 TPFDDET
+166 TPVDDET

-185 KTQTLKRVVTHLQTS
+185 KTQTLKRVVTHLQTI

-212 YIPTNYNEKRDKIFN
+212 YIPTNYKKERDIIFN

-286 EMYSNAKIW
+286 KMYSNAKIW

-356 RKWLHDPQPGT
+356 RKWLHDPNPGT

-405 IYFFLDEFGSLNHMS
+405 IYFFLDEFGSLNNMS

-477 YFSEAIGQT
+477 YFSDAIGQT
-486 EVLESSESVSM
+486 EVLESSESMSM

-506 SFTRNSKTKPL
+506 TFTRASKTKPL

-539 YCKVKVPYVSYPVLN
+539 YCKVKVPYISYKVLN

-560 NDMLLESLIK
+560 KDMLLEKLIK
-570 KVDIYKKTVEDSDKI
+570 KVDIYKKTVENSDNV
-585 VLGTDER
+585 VLGADEH
-592 INKPDNPRGQLDIFF
+592 INKPDKPSGQLNISF
-607 NNERKVWLK
+607 NN

>member
-1 MDNKHNRKAFKGFET
+1 MDNKHHIKAFKGFET
-16 WISYFQMNLKMFKWI
+16 WLSFLQMNMKMFKWI
-31 FIVSGLVS
+31 LIASGLLS
-39 AVITLITIFNLG
+39 AGFTSLVISIFKN
-51 DWDFYFFKIPNDR
+51 R
-64 FCQVSVWCFKNMW
+64 FWQISGWCLENMW
-77 WGLVNDSMK
+77 WGLINNTMK
-86 VCQSAW
+86 VFRPAW
-92 NILGQEF
+92 DIFWQEF
-99 FQILPFY
+99 FQILLFY
-106 LSIFIIVLTAI
+106 LTIYFIILTAI
-117 TGLILHYFRKR
+117 TVFTLRYFRKR

-142 FISLSK
+142 FISSDKLLTLLSK
-148 LLKLL
+148 
-153 SQEKTSIPIADIK
+153 EKTSIPIADIK
-166 TPFDDET
+166 TPVDDET

-185 KTQTLKRVVTHLQTS
+185 KTQTLKRVVTHLQTI

-212 YIPTNYNEKRDKIFN
+212 YIPTNYKKEKDIIFN
-227 PIDERSARWTIF
+227 PIDERSAHWTIF

-286 EMYSNAKIW
+286 KMYSNEKIW

-343 LELMATEDGGFSI
+343 LELMATEDGDFSI
-356 RKWLHDPQPGT
+356 RKWLHDPKPGT

-405 IYFFLDEFGSLNHMS
+405 IYFFLDEFGSLNNMS

-477 YFSEAIGQT
+477 YFSEAIGQI
-486 EVLESSESVSM
+486 EVLESSESMSM
-497 GPSNIRDGL
+497 GPSDVRDGL
-506 SFTRNSKTKPL
+506 TFTRASKTKPL

-539 YCKVKVPYVSYPVLN
+539 YCKVKVPYVSYKVLN
-554 EYLKIR
+554 EYLEIR
-560 NDMLLESLIK
+560 NDMLLKNLIE
-570 KVDIYKKTVEDSDKI
+570 KVDVYKKTVESTGDNNFSEDEHINKSDK
-585 VLGTDER
+585 TS
-592 INKPDNPRGQLDIFF
+592 GQLNISF
-607 NNERKVWLK
+607 NH

>member
-1 MDNKHNRKAFKGFET
+1 MDNKHHIKAFKGFET
-16 WISYFQMNLKMFKWI
+16 WLSFLLMNMKMFKWI
-31 FIVSGLVS
+31 LIASGLLS
-39 AVITLITIFNLG
+39 AGFTSLVISIFKN
-51 DWDFYFFKIPNDR
+51 R
-64 FCQVSVWCFKNMW
+64 FWQISGWCLENMW
-77 WGLVNDSMK
+77 WGLVNNTMK
-86 VCQSAW
+86 VFKPAW
-92 NILGQEF
+92 DIFWQEF
-99 FQILPFY
+99 VQILLFY
-106 LSIFIIVLTAI
+106 LTIFFIILTAI
-117 TGLILHYFRKR
+117 TVFTLHYFRKR

-142 FISLSK
+142 FISSDKLLTLLSK
-148 LLKLL
+148 
-153 SQEKTSIPIADIK
+153 EKTSIPIADIK
-166 TPFDDET
+166 TPIDDET

-185 KTQTLKRVVTHLQTS
+185 KTQTLKRVVTHLQTI

-212 YIPTNYNEKRDKIFN
+212 YIPTNYKKERDIIFN
-227 PIDERSARWTIF
+227 PIDQRSAQWTIF

-356 RKWLHDPQPGT
+356 RKWLHDPKPGT

-405 IYFFLDEFGSLNHMS
+405 IYFFLDEFGSLNNMS

-477 YFSEAIGQT
+477 YFSDAIGQT
-486 EVLESSESVSM
+486 EVLESSESMSM

-506 SFTRNSKTKPL
+506 TFTRASKTKPL

-539 YCKVKVPYVSYPVLN
+539 YCKVKVPYISYKVLN
-554 EYLKIR
+554 EYLEIR
-560 NDMLLESLIK
+560 NDMLLENLIH
-570 KVDIYKKTVEDSDKI
+570 KVDVYKKTVEDSDEV
-585 VLGTDER
+585 VLASDEH
-592 INKPDNPRGQLDIFF
+592 INKPDKPSGQLNIS
-607 NNERKVWLK
+607 L

>member
-1 MDNKHNRKAFKGFET
+1 MDNKHHIKAFKGFET
-16 WISYFQMNLKMFKWI
+16 WLSFLLMNMKMFKWI
-31 FIVSGLVS
+31 LIASGLLS
-39 AVITLITIFNLG
+39 AGFTSLVISIFKNSFWQISG
-51 DWDFYFFKIPNDR
+51 
-64 FCQVSVWCFKNMW
+64 WCLENMW
-77 WGLVNDSMK
+77 WGLINNTMK
-86 VCQSAW
+86 VFKPAW
-92 NILGQEF
+92 DIFWQEF
-99 FQILPFY
+99 FQILTFY
-106 LSIFIIVLTAI
+106 LTIFFIILI
-117 TGLILHYFRKR
+117 TITVFILRYFRKR

-142 FISLSK
+142 FISSDKLLTLLSK
-148 LLKLL
+148 
-153 SQEKTSIPIADIK
+153 EKTSIPIADIK
-166 TPFDDET
+166 TPVDDET

-212 YIPTNYNEKRDKIFN
+212 YIPTNYKKERDIIFN
-227 PIDERSARWTIF
+227 PIDERSAHWTIF

-286 EMYSNAKIW
+286 KMYSNANIW
-295 DVLSSGASKIV
+295 EVLSSGASKIV

-356 RKWLHDPQPGT
+356 RKWLHDPKPGT

-477 YFSEAIGQT
+477 YFSDAIGQT
-486 EVLESSESVSM
+486 EVLESSESMSM
-497 GPSNIRDGL
+497 GPSDVRDGL
-506 SFTRNSKTKPL
+506 TFTRSSKTKPL

-539 YCKVKVPYVSYPVLN
+539 YCKVKVPYISCKVLN
-554 EYLKIR
+554 QYLEIR

-570 KVDIYKKTVEDSDKI
+570 KVDVSKKTVENSDKV
-585 VLGTDER
+585 VLGADEH
-592 INKPDNPRGQLDIFF
+592 INKPDKPGGQLNISF
-607 NNERKVWLK
+607 NN

>member
-1 MDNKHNRKAFKGFET
+1 MDNKHHIKAFKGFET
-16 WISYFQMNLKMFKWI
+16 WLSFLQMNMKMFKWI
-31 FIVSGLVS
+31 LIASGLLS
-39 AVITLITIFNLG
+39 AGFTSLIISNL
-51 DWDFYFFKIPNDR
+51 NNR
-64 FCQVSVWCFKNMW
+64 FWQISGWCLENMW
-77 WGLVNDSMK
+77 WGLINNTMK
-86 VCQSAW
+86 VFRPAW
-92 NILGQEF
+92 DIFWQEF
-99 FQILPFY
+99 FQLLPLY
-106 LSIFIIVLTAI
+106 LTIFFIILTTI
-117 TGLILHYFRKR
+117 TVFTLHYFRKR

-142 FISLSK
+142 FISSDKLLTLLSK
-148 LLKLL
+148 
-153 SQEKTSIPIADIK
+153 EKTSIPIADIK
-166 TPFDDET
+166 TPVDDET

-212 YIPTNYNEKRDKIFN
+212 YIPTNYKKERDIIFN
-227 PIDERSARWTIF
+227 PIDERSAQWTIF

-405 IYFFLDEFGSLNHMS
+405 IYFFLDEFGSLNNMS

-425 LTRARSKGASVW
+425 LTRARSKGASIW

-477 YFSEAIGQT
+477 YFSESIGQT
-486 EVLESSESVSM
+486 EVLESSESMSM

-506 SFTRNSKTKPL
+506 TFTRNSKTKPL

-539 YCKVKVPYVSYPVLN
+539 YCKVKVPYISYKVLN
-554 EYLKIR
+554 QYLEIR

-570 KVDIYKKTVEDSDKI
+570 KVDVCKKTVENSDKV
-585 VLGTDER
+585 VLSADEH
-592 INKPDNPRGQLDIFF
+592 INKPDKPREQLNISF
-607 NNERKVWLK
+607 NN

>member
-1 MDNKHNRKAFKGFET
+1 MDTKHHIKAFKGFET
-16 WISYFQMNLKMFKWI
+16 WLSFLLMNMKMFKWI
-31 FIVSGLVS
+31 LIASGLLS
-39 AVITLITIFNLG
+39 AGFTLLII
-51 DWDFYFFKIPNDR
+51 FYFKNSFWQI
-64 FCQVSVWCFKNMW
+64 SGWCLENMW
-77 WGLVNDSMK
+77 WGLVNNTMK
-86 VCQSAW
+86 VFKPAW
-92 NILGQEF
+92 DIFWQEF
-99 FQILPFY
+99 FQMLHFY
-106 LSIFIIVLTAI
+106 LTIFFIILTAI
-117 TGLILHYFRKR
+117 TVFTLHYFRKR

-142 FISLSK
+142 FISSDKLLTLLSK
-148 LLKLL
+148 
-153 SQEKTSIPIADIK
+153 EKTSIPIADIK
-166 TPFDDET
+166 TPVDDET

-185 KTQTLKRVVTHLQTS
+185 KTQTLKRVVTHLQTI

-212 YIPTNYNEKRDKIFN
+212 YIPTNYNEKRDIIFN
-227 PIDERSARWTIF
+227 PIDERSAQWTIF

-405 IYFFLDEFGSLNHMS
+405 IYFFLDEFGSLNNMS

-425 LTRARSKGASVW
+425 LTRARSKGASIW

-477 YFSEAIGQT
+477 YFSESIGQT
-486 EVLESSESVSM
+486 EVLESSESMSM

-506 SFTRNSKTKPL
+506 TFTRNSKTKPL

-539 YCKVKVPYVSYPVLN
+539 YCKVKVPYISYKVLN
-554 EYLKIR
+554 QYLEIR

-570 KVDIYKKTVEDSDKI
+570 KVDVCKKTVENSDKV
-585 VLGTDER
+585 VLSADEH
-592 INKPDNPRGQLDIFF
+592 INKPDKPREQLNISF
-607 NNERKVWLK
+607 NN

>member
-1 MDNKHNRKAFKGFET
+1 MDNKHHIKAFKGFET
-16 WISYFQMNLKMFKWI
+16 WLSFLLMNMKMFKWI
-31 FIVSGLVS
+31 LIASGLLS
-39 AVITLITIFNLG
+39 AGFTSLIISNFN
-51 DWDFYFFKIPNDR
+51 NR
-64 FCQVSVWCFKNMW
+64 FWQISGWCLENMW
-77 WGLVNDSMK
+77 WGLVNNTMK
-86 VCQSAW
+86 VFNPAW
-92 NILGQEF
+92 DIFWQEF
-99 FQILPFY
+99 FQMLHFY
-106 LSIFIIVLTAI
+106 LTIFFIILI
-117 TGLILHYFRKR
+117 TITVFTLRYFRKR

-142 FISLSK
+142 FISSDKLLTLLSK
-148 LLKLL
+148 
-153 SQEKTSIPIADIK
+153 EKTSIPIADIK
-166 TPFDDET
+166 TPVDDET

-185 KTQTLKRVVTHLQTS
+185 KTQTLKRVVTHLQTT

-212 YIPTNYNEKRDKIFN
+212 YIPTNYDEKRDIIFN
-227 PIDERSARWTIF
+227 PIDERSAHWTIF

-286 EMYSNAKIW
+286 EMYSNARIW

-343 LELMATEDGGFSI
+343 LELMATEDGDFSI
-356 RKWLHDPQPGT
+356 RKWLHDPKPGT

-405 IYFFLDEFGSLNHMS
+405 IYFFLDEFGSLNNMS

-477 YFSEAIGQT
+477 YFSDAIGQT
-486 EVLESSESVSM
+486 EVLESSESMSM
-497 GPSNIRDGL
+497 GPSDVRDGL
-506 SFTRNSKTKPL
+506 TFTRASKTKPL

-539 YCKVKVPYVSYPVLN
+539 YCKVKVPYVSYKVLN
-554 EYLKIR
+554 QYLEIR
-560 NDMLLESLIK
+560 NDMLLENLIE
-570 KVDIYKKTVEDSDKI
+570 KVDVCKKTVENSDKV
-585 VLGTDER
+585 VLGADEH
-592 INKPDNPRGQLDIFF
+592 INKSDKPKGQLNISF
-607 NNERKVWLK
+607 NN

>member
-1 MDNKHNRKAFKGFET
+1 MDNKHHIKAFKGFET
-16 WISYFQMNLKMFKWI
+16 WLSFLQMNMKMFKWI
-31 FIVSGLVS
+31 LIASGLLS
-39 AVITLITIFNLG
+39 AGFTSLIISNL
-51 DWDFYFFKIPNDR
+51 NNR
-64 FCQVSVWCFKNMW
+64 FWQISGWCLENMW
-77 WGLVNDSMK
+77 WGLINNTMK
-86 VCQSAW
+86 VFKPAW
-92 NILGQEF
+92 DIFWQEF
-99 FQILPFY
+99 FQLLPLY
-106 LSIFIIVLTAI
+106 LTIFFIILTTI
-117 TGLILHYFRKR
+117 TVFTLHYFRKR

-142 FISLSK
+142 FISSDKLLTLLSK
-148 LLKLL
+148 
-153 SQEKTSIPIADIK
+153 EKTSIPIADIK
-166 TPFDDET
+166 TPVDDET

-185 KTQTLKRVVTHLQTS
+185 KTQTLKRVVTHLQTI

-212 YIPTNYNEKRDKIFN
+212 YIPTNYNEKRDIIFN
-227 PIDERSARWTIF
+227 PIDERSAQWTIF

-405 IYFFLDEFGSLNHMS
+405 IYFFLDEFGSLNNMS

-425 LTRARSKGASVW
+425 LTRARSKGASIW

-477 YFSEAIGQT
+477 YFSESIGQT
-486 EVLESSESVSM
+486 EVLESSESMSM

-506 SFTRNSKTKPL
+506 TFTRNSKTKPL

-539 YCKVKVPYVSYPVLN
+539 YCKVKVPYISYKVLN
-554 EYLKIR
+554 QYLEIR
-560 NDMLLESLIK
+560 NDMLLENLIK
-570 KVDIYKKTVEDSDKI
+570 KVDVCKKTVENSDKV
-585 VLGTDER
+585 VLSADEH
-592 INKPDNPRGQLDIFF
+592 INKPDKPREQLNISF
-607 NNERKVWLK
+607 NN